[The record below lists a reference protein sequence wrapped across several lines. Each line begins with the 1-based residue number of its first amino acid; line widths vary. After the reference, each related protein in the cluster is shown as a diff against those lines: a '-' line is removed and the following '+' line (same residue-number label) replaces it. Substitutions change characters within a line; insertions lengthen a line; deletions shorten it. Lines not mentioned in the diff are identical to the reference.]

1 MRTTYN
7 LAISKFGPGLWRANP
22 AYAFHPALHQKIE
35 TGIKNLLL
43 HMDRTMSPQQ
53 QWEKVKSRTT
63 KIIRSYSID
72 YVDWRTKTIIALE
85 KKRNRLLRT
94 RPPPAIKVQLIP
106 PIDRQ
111 LATLQQELAEIAI
124 LKSGI
129 HWQEKGEKNI
139 TYLKAIHK
147 KRTLQ
152 QSMPGF
158 QDPTA
163 ADPTEVHTEN
173 TSMQMIV
180 HNFYQKLY
188 TVDPIPL
195 EHIQAYLDTIT
206 FDPQVSEPDGQRLQ
220 QPFDFD
226 DIVDMAKRCPKQ
238 SSPGS
243 DGLGYTYL
251 HMLYNLPCLK
261 NFLIRVYDDALRQGI
276 FPTSWK
282 EIRIRLLPKKGNL
295 TDLKNWRPIA
305 LINCDAKIFTR
316 LLTHRP
322 APLMTTLIN
331 PFQKGFVKGRFIG
344 ENGMYVHLILQQAR
358 EEHHPGLGLLLD
370 QEKAYDRVLPVYLLE
385 VLRKMNFPES
395 IIHCIHQLFFNNSV
409 RINVNGYLTDTV
421 HQERGLRQGDPLSP
435 LLFNIALEPLLLSI
449 QQDPHYQGYLPLNG
463 NASLRVKCIA
473 YADDICAFVKDVEDL
488 GRLQYHMTQYNRV
501 SNSKF
506 NQGKT
511 EAFSLNG
518 GQSSSW
524 SAILRSQHIAI
535 YHHKYSPSAFRYLG
549 FYLPYTIHQRDQIQR
564 MLLEKL
570 RTHFN
575 IYSQRQLSIR
585 GRASIANL
593 LILSRIW
600 YYMRIFHPTQ
610 QFLKEVR
617 SLTYN
622 YVWQKKFPYVSMD
635 RLTLPIM
642 QGGLGLLNP
651 PTQHLQLQM
660 KWLFLIFQQNN
671 TVSPFQ
677 EFLLQHVGRISSDP
691 THPVLPFFSVPL
703 QHHSLLHP
711 TSIVPR
717 LFAAFDYLNISFKLD
732 EVPLSQLLFFP
743 LTNMF
748 QPLPSNHWLHRYPRL
763 PASSFLHFD
772 SSTNRLR
779 LKVVHE
785 YTTLPRLFRRLY
797 KDILE
802 RRSVKLQEF
811 LWPHITQNT
820 TIALPPSSS
829 MTISPLLSQLTTS
842 TMWSKFCPRTYCNH
856 RNSLHSSSPSQPS
869 QINLQYFWKT
879 PIPLPART
887 VWYRILLHKT
897 PNSDALS
904 KCGIVSSATCRFA
917 SLMLTPSPTLWLT
930 VPVNGQYG

>member
-1 MRTTYN
+1 
-7 LAISKFGPGLWRANP
+7 
-22 AYAFHPALHQKIE
+22 
-35 TGIKNLLL
+35 
-43 HMDRTMSPQQ
+43 MSPQQ

-124 LKSGI
+124 LKS
-129 HWQEKGEKNI
+129 
-139 TYLKAIHK
+139 
-147 KRTLQ
+147 
-152 QSMPGF
+152 
-158 QDPTA
+158 
-163 ADPTEVHTEN
+163 
-173 TSMQMIV
+173 
-180 HNFYQKLY
+180 
-188 TVDPIPL
+188 VDPIPL

-344 ENGMYVHLILQQAR
+344 ENGM
-358 EEHHPGLGLLLD
+358 
-370 QEKAYDRVLPVYLLE
+370 VLPVYLLE